1 MTWAGC
7 GNIHFIDGIMNKEVY
22 LDILNKNLHASA
34 RKLKIARGL
43 IFQQDGD
50 PKHTSK
56 LVSNWFVKK
65 KLMF

>member
-7 GNIHFIDGIMNKEVY
+7 GNIHFIDGIMNKGVY
-22 LDILNKNLHASA
+22 LDILNKNLHASS